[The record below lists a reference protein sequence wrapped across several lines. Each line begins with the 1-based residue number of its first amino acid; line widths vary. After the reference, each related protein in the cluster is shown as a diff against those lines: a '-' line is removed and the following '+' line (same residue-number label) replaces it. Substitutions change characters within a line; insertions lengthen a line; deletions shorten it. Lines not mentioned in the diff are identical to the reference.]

1 MKSSGHLMLRS
12 LRAHHWCQLQKTAGV
27 HTSVTCLAK
36 ERTLPIGT
44 NAERR
49 SEVYQENFEN
59 MSRVVDDLKCKI
71 YTADDLFV

>member
-49 SEVYQENFEN
+49 SEGTRRT
-59 MSRVVDDLKCKI
+59 SRI
-71 YTADDLFV
+71 